1 MFENLPLDLSFK
13 LLHREV
19 VLMYTI
25 STYMHA
31 WSFSEHNLCALLV
44 WLNLFIYFQ
53 LGKLKLP
60 VGSILQP
67 FSSIFSFHAF
77 TISIVLRIDPPLQ
90 IILDS
95 F

>member
-1 MFENLPLDLSFK
+1 MCF
-13 LLHREV
+13 V
-19 VLMYTI
+19 GI
-25 STYMHA
+25 
-31 WSFSEHNLCALLV
+31 

-77 TISIVLRIDPPLQ
+77 TISIVLRIDPLLQ